1 MSDGPIIKSRATV
14 VVMTAGGA
22 NPAIVINA
30 LQARWSDLHVIQE
43 RPESKLEIWRRRAR
57 RLGSLQATGQ
67 LATMIASRLLKK
79 AANRRMTE
87 ICRQYDVSTTLD
99 PAIPVHHVGSIN
111 DPEALDHIRAL
122 SPSVVVLVSTRLLKR
137 DALAALPCPAI
148 NLHAGINPGYRGQMG
163 GYWSLVE
170 NDSANF
176 GATVHLVDAGTDT
189 GATLHEVRPQPA
201 KGDFISTYPMLL
213 TAASTDIV
221 CRSVE
226 EVLSGRLAPRSPS
239 GASHLRFPPAIW
251 TWIWHGMTKGIW

>member
-99 PAIPVHHVGSIN
+99 PQSRCIMSGPSTTPKRWIISA
-111 DPEALDHIRAL
+111 RCRRL
-122 SPSVVVLVSTRLLKR
+122 SW
-137 DALAALPCPAI
+137 C
-148 NLHAGINPGYRGQMG
+148 
-163 GYWSLVE
+163 WS
-170 NDSANF
+170 
-176 GATVHLVDAGTDT
+176 
-189 GATLHEVRPQPA
+189 
-201 KGDFISTYPMLL
+201 
-213 TAASTDIV
+213 
-221 CRSVE
+221 
-226 EVLSGRLAPRSPS
+226 
-239 GASHLRFPPAIW
+239 PPAC
-251 TWIWHGMTKGIW
+251 